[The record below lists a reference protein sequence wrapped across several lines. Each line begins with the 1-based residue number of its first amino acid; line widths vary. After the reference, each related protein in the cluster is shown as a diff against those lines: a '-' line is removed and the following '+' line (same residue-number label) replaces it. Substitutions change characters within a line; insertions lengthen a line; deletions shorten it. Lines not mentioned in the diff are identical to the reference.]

1 MSVGKHESDL
11 LTGQHMQHFTGPSL
25 SEEIAPEQTT
35 SPCESFTSA
44 PPALWNSTEVRLR
57 LLAENDRLHHSLLSK
72 SHSPPINHNLS
83 ITQSTCLENL
93 KPYPFG
99 SQDLQPLQRVASSAI
114 ASTHSLYLHRPQ
126 SDSYETAQ
134 GTSQVSLP
142 STVKNDIP
150 TTDGI
155 ERGQG
160 METDFLILEKVKH
173 HLLSKF
179 TAATSAGEVNPEA
192 LKSTSTS
199 THYALESSHSPFNS
213 VASTMLT
220 ASGVTDQTH
229 HTVIAQ
235 TNVGAKAADRQPQNA
250 LTNYGEKVDTGL
262 CQLGKLDPLEH
273 GHTLQQDS
281 RFRPVDSEAVD
292 ATGHH
297 SRSTSDT
304 TSPKSDLN
312 GDNRIALPAD
322 GHSRD
327 NFQSLIEVFPWAE
340 PPPPLSLSPVLED
353 RTISSSHVRYE
364 EKTALSIHQD
374 SQNNSTDYLKRLSV
388 AVDATSCQ
396 QMDEALT
403 DSTLSRI
410 YSNLKRSIV
419 TQSSDYVHTP
429 ELEKMCSGAER
440 SNRSH
445 PDEYRGYAH
454 SASTDGV
461 AVENGYGEEEEEDD
475 DEDEG
480 EGEEE
485 EEEDDGEE
493 EANDGEEEEDVE
505 GEGEGPFAEDAYAD
519 EKLTR
524 HVNGGAVSGIATPG
538 SAYHKA
544 ERQPS
549 TYAEDRMQK
558 TPDPGMTPLSE
569 SRRNQRASLTPTG
582 QISGGG
588 NAVITSAATAGSGK
602 QKRHRTR
609 FTPGQ
614 LNELER
620 VFTKTHYPDIF
631 MREELALRIG
641 LTESRV
647 QPCWLIEQV
656 WFQNRRAKWK
666 KRKKTGA
673 ASSLKPPG
681 GLNVLTRGLEAVSAH
696 GLFSSQQSTPP
707 PLSFLHAACTRAA
720 AQLSPEG
727 DYGSSV
733 RSYSQ
738 SVHLQDNKIY
748 PGKFENPYC
757 IDEIA
762 HSVLLQ
768 HQVKQVMMDNRSN
781 IREERASPNSYQ
793 RKVESPR
800 NWPPPPSINFYKDAG
815 LETRN
820 ALCSPDLNNLA
831 TPSPTLL
838 MPSSSSSSSSTPIVT
853 FVRSTPV
860 SAAPGLGG
868 ISRTTGPPD
877 VSPSSCYP
885 NSHQLNAESRA
896 LAENLRLPTDAL
908 FAALPTASPLSQYTI
923 PCVTS
928 GFLSRHRGSPMGH
941 LGESINTD
949 QFSNHHS
956 AHQSDYPARE
966 FDALMS
972 SSLEKMHGY
981 QGLFQRRF
989 SGFDFCSPVSLGS
1002 EATSNAAPAPRCPF
1016 RHATLKPPADAY
1028 PALTTKEQVDEEVDE
1043 EDGVERKTE
1052 KMDFPRNYPT
1062 WNEHV
1067 DEQVPT
1073 TPVLQFNNSLVLNA
1087 YSITPSGENFPSP
1100 RTFCSTG
1107 SFGVATRN

>member
-1 MSVGKHESDL
+1 MTVEDISL
-11 LTGQHMQHFTGPSL
+11 L
-25 SEEIAPEQTT
+25 
-35 SPCESFTSA
+35 C
-44 PPALWNSTEVRLR
+44 RLR
-57 LLAENDRLHHSLLSK
+57 N
-72 SHSPPINHNLS
+72 
-83 ITQSTCLENL
+83 C
-93 KPYPFG
+93 
-99 SQDLQPLQRVASSAI
+99 
-114 ASTHSLYLHRPQ
+114 
-126 SDSYETAQ
+126 
-134 GTSQVSLP
+134 
-142 STVKNDIP
+142 
-150 TTDGI
+150 
-155 ERGQG
+155 
-160 METDFLILEKVKH
+160 
-173 HLLSKF
+173 
-179 TAATSAGEVNPEA
+179 
-192 LKSTSTS
+192 
-199 THYALESSHSPFNS
+199 
-213 VASTMLT
+213 
-220 ASGVTDQTH
+220 
-229 HTVIAQ
+229 AQ
-235 TNVGAKAADRQPQNA
+235 TNVGTKAADRQPPNA
-250 LTNYGEKVDTGL
+250 LTNYGEKVDKGL

-281 RFRPVDSEAVD
+281 RFRPVDFEAVD

-297 SRSTSDT
+297 SRSTSDA
-304 TSPKSDLN
+304 TSPKSELN
-312 GDNRIALPAD
+312 GDSRIALPAED
-322 GHSRD
+322 LSRD
-327 NFQSLIEVFPWAE
+327 NFQSLIE
-340 PPPPLSLSPVLED
+340 
-353 RTISSSHVRYE
+353 
-364 EKTALSIHQD
+364 EKAALSIHQD

-419 TQSSDYVHTP
+419 TQSSDYTHTP
-429 ELEKMCSGAER
+429 ELENMCSGTER
-440 SNRSH
+440 SKRSH
-445 PDEYRGYAH
+445 PDECRGYAH
-454 SASTDGV
+454 SVSTDGV
-461 AVENGYGEEEEEDD
+461 TVENGYCEEEEDDD

-480 EGEEE
+480 EGEEEE

-505 GEGEGPFAEDAYAD
+505 GEGEGPFTEDAYAD

-524 HVNGGAVSGIATPG
+524 HVNGGTVSGIVTPG
-538 SAYHKA
+538 SAYHKP

-588 NAVITSAATAGSGK
+588 GGGGNAVITSAATGGSGK

-647 QPCWLIEQV
+647 QV

-673 ASSLKPPG
+673 ASNLKPPG

-820 ALCSPDLNNLA
+820 ALCSPELSNLA
-831 TPSPTLL
+831 TPSPNLL
-838 MPSSSSSSSSTPIVT
+838 MPSSSSSSSSTSIVT
-853 FVRSTPV
+853 FARSTPV

-868 ISRTTGPPD
+868 ISRATGPPD

-885 NSHQLNAESRA
+885 NSNQLNAESRA

-923 PCVTS
+923 PCVTG
-928 GFLSRHRGSPMGH
+928 GFLARHRGSPMGH

-949 QFSNHHS
+949 QFSNHHN

-1016 RHATLKPPADAY
+1016 RHAMLKPPADTY
-1028 PALTTKEQVDEEVDE
+1028 PALTTKEQVEEEVDE
-1043 EDGVERKTE
+1043 DDGVERKTE
-1052 KMDFPRNYPT
+1052 KIDFPRNYPT

-1067 DEQVPT
+1067 GEQTPT